1 MFFVSLTTHKAQDT
15 ITFDAS
21 LLDVRRAHT
30 RENEE
35 RKAND
40 AHIRT
45 SYIIAQQASSNS
57 IGGSKS
63 KSSSWSSVLLLASA
77 HSFFLAFD

>member
-1 MFFVSLTTHKAQDT
+1 MFVWPLRDSSLSLLHAYKMFFVSLTTHKAQDT

-40 AHIRT
+40 AHTQAT
-45 SYIIAQQASSNS
+45 S
-57 IGGSKS
+57 
-63 KSSSWSSVLLLASA
+63 
-77 HSFFLAFD
+77 